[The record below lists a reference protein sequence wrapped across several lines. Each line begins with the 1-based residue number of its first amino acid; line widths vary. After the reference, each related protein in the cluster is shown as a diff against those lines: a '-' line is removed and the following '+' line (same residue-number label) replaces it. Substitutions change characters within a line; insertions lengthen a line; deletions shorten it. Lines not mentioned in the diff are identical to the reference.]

1 MKLSKQSMKK
11 LITIVHNA
19 HGDPKILAHMHKDE
33 ISAIENSLI
42 KELESV
48 TVTLTLKEVQMIS
61 SLMREKAL
69 DEQKLLLDD
78 LDHIIQEITQ

>member
-1 MKLSKQSMKK
+1 MKK